1 MSWASEDIPWSEI
14 PGVRLVGVLLGGL
27 LLLVAIRSMFGKGG
41 R

>member
-1 MSWASEDIPWSEI
+1 MNWASEDIGWNEI

-27 LLLVAIRSMFGKGG
+27 LLLAAIRAMFGRGG